1 MEADLNEIK
10 KIRDMQPES
19 RPDEKFM
26 KFGPKALSDAEL
38 LAVILRTGS
47 NEDHS
52 VALCEKVLSAGGED
66 DCSILNIFD
75 AELNQ
80 LMKIKGIGKVKALQ
94 IKSIAE
100 LSQRIAKTA
109 AKKKLNFNSPAT
121 IADYYMEQLRH
132 RKREAV
138 VLLMLNSAGE
148 FICDMLL
155 FEGTVNQALFSPR
168 EIYLEALK
176 HDAVNIILIHNHPS
190 GSTKPSHA
198 DCLATKRVSEAGSM
212 IGIEL
217 LDHIIIGDGSYL
229 SFREE
234 GLFT

>member
-1 MEADLNEIK
+1 MSSIK
-10 KIRDMQPES
+10 KIKDLQPEC
-19 RPDEKFM
+19 RPDEKFL
-26 KFGPKALSDAEL
+26 KYGPKALSDAEL

-47 NEDHS
+47 RDIHS
-52 VALCEKVLSAGGED
+52 VALCERVLSSAGNNEL
-66 DCSILNIFD
+66 SILNIFD
-75 AELNQ
+75 SELNE
-80 LMKIKGIGKVKALQ
+80 LMKIKGIGRVKALQ

-109 AKKKLNFNSPAT
+109 AKKKLNFNSPGT

-155 FEGTVNQALFSPR
+155 FEGTVNQSLFSPR

-176 HDAVNIILIHNHPS
+176 HDAVSIVLVHNHPS
-190 GSTKPSHA
+190 GSTTPSRA
-198 DCLATKRVSEAGSM
+198 DIAGTKRVIEAGNM
-212 IGIEL
+212 IGVDL
-217 LDHIIIGDGSYL
+217 LDHIIIGDGKYL
-229 SFREE
+229 SLREE
-234 GLFT
+234 GLFK